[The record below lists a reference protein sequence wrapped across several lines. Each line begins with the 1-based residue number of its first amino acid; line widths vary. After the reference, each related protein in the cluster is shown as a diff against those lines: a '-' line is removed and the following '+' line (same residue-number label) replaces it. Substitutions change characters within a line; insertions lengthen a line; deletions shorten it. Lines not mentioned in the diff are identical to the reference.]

1 MSATEK
7 ALVVTKDI
15 ALLCIQY
22 LAIVC
27 RKCGNPDIKWLIGC
41 DSIAA
46 KIVKFAER
54 FKRRFGVDKWHRL
67 SNDDVV
73 LLLAKLLDNFETDKS
88 GDPSLI
94 AINQQT
100 RLRFRSRVEK
110 KMETHANKNIN
121 NPAAAD
127 VVITENP
134 DSNTKT
140 EKTVAET
147 LAGWRVA
154 IQ

>member
-1 MSATEK
+1 
-7 ALVVTKDI
+7 
-15 ALLCIQY
+15 
-22 LAIVC
+22 
-27 RKCGNPDIKWLIGC
+27 
-41 DSIAA
+41 
-46 KIVKFAER
+46 
-54 FKRRFGVDKWHRL
+54 
-67 SNDDVV
+67 
-73 LLLAKLLDNFETDKS
+73 
-88 GDPSLI
+88 
-94 AINQQT
+94 
-100 RLRFRSRVEK
+100 
-110 KMETHANKNIN
+110 METHANKNIN